1 MPPDVEYLGSPD
13 LSDEDVRSAAV
24 GLNDMLADLGYSKV
38 EITDWWNLLAF
49 KELGGRTPTRAW
61 LEGDH
66 EAVRGFVANLYAASE
81 LARDHRDPVVLA
93 ELNRRL
99 ERR

>member
-13 LSDEDVRSAAV
+13 LSDEEARSAAV
-24 GLNDMLADLGYSKV
+24 ELNDMLADLGYSKV

-61 LEGDH
+61 LDGDRH
-66 EAVRGFVANLYAASE
+66 AVRAFVTNLYAISE
-81 LARDHRDPVVLA
+81 RARDRRDSAVSA
-93 ELNRRL
+93 EVARRL